1 MLTEATLANIQ
12 RIELRDVWPSEPS
25 DFTPWLADNISELGA
40 ALGMEL
46 ELRQREADVGGYS
59 LDIHLSETCSGP
71 ELVYFLLGIRPAI
84 QIWR

>member
-12 RIELRDVWPSEPS
+12 RVELRDVWPSEPS

-46 ELRQREADVGGYS
+46 ELRQREADVMTGWSNACSTSRAYS
-59 LDIHLSETCSGP
+59 TVTFG
-71 ELVYFLLGIRPAI
+71 
-84 QIWR
+84 